1 MNISDKV
8 KNHLNKK
15 LADCQQKLNKLKQ
28 KRKTIKILYVVT
40 VLLSIIT
47 ASAVAVIST
56 LTIPVIVISVLA
68 ACSAILTGISARFN
82 FHDKKS
88 EIKALIDKLNKIK
101 ARIEF
106 VLSCNG
112 DLSQADYEKILTE
125 F

>member
-1 MNISDKV
+1 
-8 KNHLNKK
+8 
-15 LADCQQKLNKLKQ
+15 
-28 KRKTIKILYVVT
+28 

-47 ASAVAVIST
+47 SSAVAVIST
-56 LTIPVIVISVLA
+56 LTVPLIVISVLA

-101 ARIEF
+101 AKIEF

-112 DLSQADYEKILTE
+112 DISHTDYEKILTE